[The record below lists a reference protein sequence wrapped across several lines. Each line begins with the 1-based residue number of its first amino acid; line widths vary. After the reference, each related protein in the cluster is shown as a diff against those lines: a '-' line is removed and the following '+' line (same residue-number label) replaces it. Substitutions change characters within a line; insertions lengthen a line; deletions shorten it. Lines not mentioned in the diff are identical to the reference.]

1 MVLTNHSRPGGSKSH
16 IYRHRPG
23 GRRRHSLAPS
33 ARSPPCE
40 RRARV
45 WGPAQSPD
53 LHSPHLPLGPGACQL
68 VSGRPRQRPDPGRP
82 PQGPPLPTLVL
93 INQGTR
99 CPTPGLGHP
108 GVRMRVGL
116 GPHRRGCAAH
126 RGLRCTRVHHVPARL
141 AWRRRSAGNGSVRAE
156 EGEAGLW
163 CPQDPGSHPAPWGGR
178 GGGEGG
184 QAQCIGVEPGC
195 RRPARERGACVGS
208 AGLSPMRRL
217 WPLCEGCREQGPR
230 RGRGSG
236 EEAPGV
242 SWVQEGWA
250 GQGVWPGW
258 RERGARGLPASR
270 LSAVRFLSFLLTI
283 HLPLLSRPLQAS
295 PQFETGRQLP
305 PQEALQVGA
314 EASGVRGSRSLPLL
328 HPLGT
333 HRRQELPGPWRSPH
347 RMGSAD
353 HDQRGRATPRPPR
366 SLQHTGS
373 QTEKAAGGFSVP

>member
-163 CPQDPGSHPAPWGGR
+163 CPQDPGSHPAPWGGEAVKGGRPSASGWSLGAAGRPGREEPAWGLLGSAPCGGSGRSVR
-178 GGGEGG
+178 GAESRGHGEGG
-184 QAQCIGVEPGC
+184 AQE
-195 RRPARERGACVGS
+195 RRRQV
-208 AGLSPMRRL
+208 SP
-217 WPLCEGCREQGPR
+217 
-230 RGRGSG
+230 
-236 EEAPGV
+236 
-242 SWVQEGWA
+242 
-250 GQGVWPGW
+250 
-258 RERGARGLPASR
+258 
-270 LSAVRFLSFLLTI
+270 
-283 HLPLLSRPLQAS
+283 
-295 PQFETGRQLP
+295 
-305 PQEALQVGA
+305 
-314 EASGVRGSRSLPLL
+314 GSRKVGLAKECGLGGGREEHGASQPAVCP
-328 HPLGT
+328 PLG
-333 HRRQELPGPWRSPH
+333 
-347 RMGSAD
+347 
-353 HDQRGRATPRPPR
+353 
-366 SLQHTGS
+366 
-373 QTEKAAGGFSVP
+373 F